1 MMDVVAE
8 LWFFIRARRKYWL
21 VPIMI
26 IMGLFGGLLTLT
38 QGTAVAPFVYT
49 LF

>member
-1 MMDVVAE
+1 MDLVVE
-8 LWFFIRARRKYWL
+8 LWSFVRARKKYWL

-26 IMGLFGGLLTLT
+26 VVGLFGALLTLT

-49 LF
+49 VF